1 MANRSFKP
9 TQAVDQAVT
18 HVFAK
23 VDIGATGAATLSAA
37 DSVGVNK
44 IVRDGAGR
52 YTVTFGDSARDTTD
66 KYNKLLSFH
75 GAVIQTGN
83 TATDLTFQVETDG
96 ASAGTVQFNTLA
108 AAVETDPAN
117 GQALLLHFTLKNS
130 SYSP

>member
-1 MANRSFKP
+1 MANRSFRP

-18 HVFAK
+18 HLFAK

-52 YTVTFGDSARDTTD
+52 YTVTLGDSALDTTD

-75 GAVIQTGN
+75 GAVIQDSN
-83 TATDLTFQVETDG
+83 TATDLTFQIETDG
-96 ASAGTVQFNTLA
+96 ASSGTVQFNTLA
-108 AAVETDPAN
+108 AAAETDPAD
-117 GQALLLHFTLKNS
+117 GQALLLHFMLKNS

>member
-18 HVFAK
+18 HLFAK

-37 DSVGVNK
+37 DSVGINK
-44 IVRDGAGR
+44 IERNDQGR
-52 YTVTFGDSARDTTD
+52 YTVTFGDSALDTTD

-83 TATDLTFQVETDG
+83 TATDLTFQIETDS
-96 ASAGTVQFNTLA
+96 ASSGTVQFNTLTA
-108 AAVETDPAN
+108 TAEVNPAN
-117 GQALLLHFTLKNS
+117 GEALLLHFVLKNS

>member
-9 TQAVDQAVT
+9 TQAADQAVT
-18 HVFAK
+18 HIFAK
-23 VDIGATGAATLSAA
+23 VSIGSSGAPTLSAT
-37 DSVGVNK
+37 DSLGVNK

-52 YTVTFGDSARDTTD
+52 YTVTFGDSANGTTD

-83 TATDLTFQVETDG
+83 TSTDLTFQIETDS
-96 ASAGTVQFNTLA
+96 ASSGTVQFNTLA
-108 AAVETDPAN
+108 AATETDPAS
-117 GQALLLHFTLKNS
+117 GQTLLLHFVVKNS

>member
-9 TQAVDQAVT
+9 TQAADQAVT
-18 HVFAK
+18 HIFAK
-23 VDIGATGAATLSAA
+23 VNIGATGTATLSAA

-44 IVRDGAGR
+44 ITRQDVGR
-52 YTVTFGDSARDTTD
+52 YTVTFGDSANDTTD

-83 TATDLTFQVETDG
+83 TETDLTFQIETDS
-96 ASAGTVQFNTLA
+96 ASSGTVQFNTLTGA
-108 AAVETDPAN
+108 TETDPAD
-117 GQALLLHFTLKNS
+117 GQTLLLHFIVKNS

>member
-23 VDIGATGAATLSAA
+23 VAIGATGAATLSAA

-83 TATDLTFQVETDG
+83 TATDLTFQIETDG
-96 ASAGTVQFNTLA
+96 ASSGTVQFNTLA

-117 GQALLLHFTLKNS
+117 GQALLLHFMLKNS